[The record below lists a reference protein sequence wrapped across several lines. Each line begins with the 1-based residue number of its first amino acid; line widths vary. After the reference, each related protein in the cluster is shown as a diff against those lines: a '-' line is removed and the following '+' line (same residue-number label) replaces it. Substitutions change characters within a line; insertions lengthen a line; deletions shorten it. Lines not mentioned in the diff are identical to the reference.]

1 MSHDVAA
8 VEIDR
13 LALKLSGLSEHEGHV
28 LVWKIR
34 EALAMAFP
42 TISQNTRIEGMKIGI
57 DRQSGESMDSLSRR
71 IVADLLSQ
79 LAQTG

>member
-1 MSHDVAA
+1 MAA

-28 LVWKIR
+28 LVWKTR
-34 EALAMAFP
+34 EELAMAFP